1 MVKDDIINE
10 IAVLGCVRNPQAY
23 TKEECMECIFNEH
36 QCNAKRMAC
45 KVVDVIKKY
54 QAVALSLFVDDLK
67 RSLDDKIGYDNPY
80 VMRHID
86 ESKDR
91 ILANLDINKNTLI
104 DTKFVVGQV
113 VYTRGFFKGE
123 IDEYIVKEV
132 TYNHGKVSVY
142 LQHEWDRDKTCY
154 SATVYHEEDFDKL
167 FTDRKELEA
176 LIKKESFVERVT
188 CANASIVED

>member
-1 MVKDDIINE
+1 MVKASKEDLFRAEVILREFKSE
-10 IAVLGCVRNPQAY
+10 IQLPRIPMTSDYVFGKEIHNPVSGGKY
-23 TKEECMECIFNEH
+23 TLDNWYLHFTVCPPFYSDLSGI
-36 QCNAKRMAC
+36 Q
-45 KVVDVIKKY
+45 
-54 QAVALSLFVDDLK
+54 LSLNHTLK
-67 RSLDDKIGYDNPY
+67 N
-80 VMRHID
+80 
-86 ESKDR
+86 
-91 ILANLDINKNTLI
+91 DINKNTLI
-104 DTKFVVGQV
+104 DTRFVVGQV
-113 VYTRGFFKGE
+113 VYTRGFFRGE

-176 LIKKESFVERVT
+176 LIKKESFVERVN

>member
-91 ILANLDINKNTLI
+91 ILANLDINKNTFI
-104 DTKFVVGQV
+104 DTKFVVGQS
-113 VYTRGFFKGE
+113 VYTRGFFKDE
-123 IDEYIVKEV
+123 IEEYVVKEV
-132 TYNHGKVSVY
+132 AYNHGKISVY

-176 LIKKESFVERVT
+176 LIKKESFVERVN